1 MKKIYVISRG
11 LPSLKFPLDGIFEI
25 DQAKALMNYGNEV
38 VVVALDFRSIFKLRK
53 FGYFRTKLDGIVCF
67 HISFPLGNI
76 ENSILNFIA
85 SMFTRF
91 GAILLKWNFEKP
103 DILHSHFV
111 QISSLA
117 IEFKKILNVPLVVT
131 EHSSLLNSS
140 LIRPNI
146 FALAKKVYNKADL
159 VITVSNS
166 LKEKLMDHFNVN
178 SIVVNNIVDNTVF
191 NVGSDLKQKSIID
204 EFVFVSVGNLTYNK
218 GFDLLI
224 KAFHLSKFNSKV
236 KLKIIGDG
244 ELKEELSKEVEKMCL
259 KTEVEFMGFQSRE
272 KIIEEFQ
279 NSTAFVLPSRGETF
293 GVVYIEALMAGLPV
307 IGTKCGGPEEFI
319 NQKNG
324 LLVPINDVIKLSEAM
339 IYMVKMHNIY
349 DRFEISKY
357 AQKKFSPNI
366 IAEQIISLYNKVLV
380 KNI

>member
-1 MKKIYVISRG
+1 M
-11 LPSLKFPLDGIFEI
+11 
-25 DQAKALMNYGNEV
+25 
-38 VVVALDFRSIFKLRK
+38 
-53 FGYFRTKLDGIVCF
+53 
-67 HISFPLGNI
+67 
-76 ENSILNFIA
+76 
-85 SMFTRF
+85 
-91 GAILLKWNFEKP
+91 
-103 DILHSHFV
+103 HSHFV